1 MPSSGDERGRR
12 IGCGVDYH
20 RAKHTDYQYCESVRD
35 NQKANQ
41 NG

>member
-1 MPSSGDERGRR
+1 MPSQETKGGRR

-35 NQKANQ
+35 NQKS
-41 NG
+41 